1 MEHVE
6 KSFTDRVLLG
16 DISFGINE
24 GERIGVIGINGT
36 GKSTLLKI
44 IAGCEEADSGTL
56 TKTRGLRVAYLP
68 QTPVFEEGKTILE
81 NVTTGLLA
89 QEAYRNINGEATAM
103 LTKLGIPDPGRKA
116 NFLSGGQKKRAA
128 LVRTLL
134 LPADLLVL
142 DEPTNHLDAS
152 MTEWLEDYL
161 NSFSGAFIMV
171 THDRY
176 FLDRVTNRIVE
187 LDKGKLYSY
196 AANYSRFLELK
207 AEREEM
213 AAATERKAK
222 SLFRTELEWM
232 MRGARARS
240 TKQKA
245 HIGRF
250 EALRDREKP
259 ETDGQIT
266 INALSSRL
274 GKKTIVLDHISKSY
288 DGKTYIDDFSYIL
301 LSTDRIGIIG
311 PNGCGKSTLLKILTG
326 TILPDS
332 GSVEF
337 GTTIRVGYFSQE
349 NEAMD
354 ESLRVIDYIRESAD
368 VINTADGTLSA
379 SQLCEKFLFTGAMQ
393 YSVIAKL
400 SGGEKRRLYLLKI
413 LMEAPNL
420 LVLDEPTND
429 LDISTLTIL
438 EDYLKDFPGILV
450 TVSHDRYFLDKLA
463 GRIFAFEGNGKISQY
478 EGNFSDYKS
487 ACRQTGADEKEHNRN
502 KPRKSGR
509 AELSSTLELSSVLDR
524 ANATDRHSGKNTG
537 TAQTKNNWRTPST
550 KLKFTY
556 KEQKE
561 YETIDDDIAALEAKL
576 SELEAEITK
585 NASNYHH
592 LTELFAEKESTET
605 ALDEKM
611 ERWVYLNDLAEKIK
625 AQKK

>member
-1 MEHVE
+1 MNLLTMEHIG
-6 KSFTDRVLLG
+6 KSFTDRELLG
-16 DISFGINE
+16 DISLGINE

-44 IAGCEEADSGTL
+44 IAGLEETDSGTL
-56 TKTRGLRVAYLP
+56 TKTRGLRIAYLP
-68 QTPVFEEGKTILE
+68 QTPIFDEGKTILA
-81 NVTTGLLA
+81 NVTAGLTA
-89 QEAYRNINGEATAM
+89 EEEYRNITGEAKSM
-103 LTKLGIPDPGRKA
+103 LAKLGIPDSDRMAGS
-116 NFLSGGQKKRAA
+116 LSGGQKKRAA
-128 LVRTLL
+128 LVHTLL

-222 SLFRTELEWM
+222 SLFRMELEWM

-250 EALRDREKP
+250 ETLRDREKP
-259 ETDGQIT
+259 ETDGQVT

-274 GKKTIVLDHISKSY
+274 GQKTIVLDHITKSY
-288 DGKTYIDDFSYIL
+288 GDKTYIDDFSYIL

-326 TILPDS
+326 TIPPDS
-332 GSVEF
+332 GTVEC

-354 ESLRVIDYIRESAD
+354 ESLRVIDYIRQTAD
-368 VINTADGTLSA
+368 VINTADGTMTA
-379 SQLCEKFLFTGAMQ
+379 SQLCEKFLFTGSMQ

-478 EGNFSDYKS
+478 EGNFSDYKMT
-487 ACRQTGADEKEHNRN
+487 CRIKQ
-502 KPRKSGR
+502 
-509 AELSSTLELSSVLDR
+509 AELTQDHSKEK
-524 ANATDRHSGKNTG
+524 NAKNSKAEKPDCTQVQSENN
-537 TAQTKNNWRTPST
+537 TKTTQTKNNWRTPST
-550 KLKFTY
+550 TLKFTY

-561 YETIDDDIAALEAKL
+561 YDTIDNDIAALEEKL
-576 SELEAEITK
+576 SMLNEEIEK
-585 NASNYHH
+585 NSSNYSR
-592 LTELFAEKESTET
+592 LTELSAQKEDAEA
-605 ALDEKM
+605 ALNEKM
-611 ERWVYLNDLAEKIK
+611 ERWVYLNDLAEKIS

>member
-1 MEHVE
+1 MH
-6 KSFTDRVLLG
+6 
-16 DISFGINE
+16 
-24 GERIGVIGINGT
+24 
-36 GKSTLLKI
+36 
-44 IAGCEEADSGTL
+44 
-56 TKTRGLRVAYLP
+56 
-68 QTPVFEEGKTILE
+68 
-81 NVTTGLLA
+81 
-89 QEAYRNINGEATAM
+89 
-103 LTKLGIPDPGRKA
+103 
-116 NFLSGGQKKRAA
+116 
-128 LVRTLL
+128 TLL

-187 LDKGKLYSY
+187 LDKGRLYSY

-222 SLFRTELEWM
+222 SLFRMELEWM

-250 EALRDREKP
+250 ETLRDREKP
-259 ETDGQIT
+259 ETDGQVT

-274 GKKTIVLDHISKSY
+274 GKKTIVLDHITKSY
-288 DGKTYIDDFSYIL
+288 GDKTYIDDFSYIL

-326 TILPDS
+326 TIPPDS
-332 GSVEF
+332 GTVEC

-354 ESLRVIDYIRESAD
+354 ESLRVIDYIRQTAD
-368 VINTADGTLSA
+368 VINTADGTMTA
-379 SQLCEKFLFTGAMQ
+379 SQLCEKFLFTGSMQ

-478 EGNFSDYKS
+478 EGNFSDYKMT
-487 ACRQTGADEKEHNRN
+487 CRIKQ
-502 KPRKSGR
+502 
-509 AELSSTLELSSVLDR
+509 AELTQDHSKEK
-524 ANATDRHSGKNTG
+524 NAKNSKAEKPDCTQVQSENN
-537 TAQTKNNWRTPST
+537 TKTTQTKNNWRTPST
-550 KLKFTY
+550 TLKFTY

-561 YETIDDDIAALEAKL
+561 YDTIDNDIAALEEKL
-576 SELEAEITK
+576 SMLNEEIAK
-585 NASNYHH
+585 NSSNYSR
-592 LTELFAEKESTET
+592 LTELSAQKEDAEA
-605 ALDEKM
+605 ALNEKM
-611 ERWVYLNDLAEKIK
+611 ERWVYLNDLAEKIS

>member
-1 MEHVE
+1 MNLLTMEHIG

-16 DISFGINE
+16 DISLGINE

-44 IAGCEEADSGTL
+44 IAGLEETDSGTL
-56 TKTRGLRVAYLP
+56 TKTRGLRIAYLP
-68 QTPVFEEGKTILE
+68 QTPIFDEGKTILA
-81 NVTTGLLA
+81 NVTAGLTA
-89 QEAYRNINGEATAM
+89 EEEYRNITGEAKSM
-103 LTKLGIPDPGRKA
+103 LAKLGIPDSDRMAGS
-116 NFLSGGQKKRAA
+116 LSGGQKKRAA
-128 LVRTLL
+128 LVHTLL

-187 LDKGKLYSY
+187 LDKGKLCSY

-222 SLFRTELEWM
+222 SLFRMELEWM

-250 EALRDREKP
+250 ETLRDREKP
-259 ETDGQIT
+259 ETDGQVT

-274 GKKTIVLDHISKSY
+274 GKKTIVLDHITKSY
-288 DGKTYIDDFSYIL
+288 GDKTYIDDFSYIL

-326 TILPDS
+326 TIPPDS
-332 GSVEF
+332 GTVEC

-354 ESLRVIDYIRESAD
+354 ESLRVIDYIRQTAD
-368 VINTADGTLSA
+368 VINTADGTMTA
-379 SQLCEKFLFTGAMQ
+379 SQLCEKFLFTGSMQ

-478 EGNFSDYKS
+478 EGNFSDYKMT
-487 ACRQTGADEKEHNRN
+487 CRIKQ
-502 KPRKSGR
+502 
-509 AELSSTLELSSVLDR
+509 AELTQDHSKEK
-524 ANATDRHSGKNTG
+524 NAKNSKAEKPDCTQVQSENN
-537 TAQTKNNWRTPST
+537 TKTTQTKNNWRTPST
-550 KLKFTY
+550 TLKFTY

-561 YETIDDDIAALEAKL
+561 YDTIDNDIAALEEKL
-576 SELEAEITK
+576 SMLNEEIEK
-585 NASNYHH
+585 NSSNYSR
-592 LTELFAEKESTET
+592 LTELSAQKEDAEA
-605 ALDEKM
+605 ALNKKM
-611 ERWVYLNDLAEKIK
+611 ERWVYLNDLAEKIS

>member
-1 MEHVE
+1 MNLLTMEHIG
-6 KSFTDRVLLG
+6 KSFTDRELLG
-16 DISFGINE
+16 DISLGINE

-44 IAGCEEADSGTL
+44 IAGLEETDSGTL
-56 TKTRGLRVAYLP
+56 TKTRGLRIAYLP
-68 QTPVFEEGKTILE
+68 QTPIFDEGKTILA
-81 NVTTGLLA
+81 NVTAGLTA
-89 QEAYRNINGEATAM
+89 EEEYRNITGEAKSM
-103 LTKLGIPDPGRKA
+103 LAKLGIPDSDRMAGS
-116 NFLSGGQKKRAA
+116 LSGGQKKRAA
-128 LVRTLL
+128 LVHTLL

-222 SLFRTELEWM
+222 SLFRMELEWM

-250 EALRDREKP
+250 ETLRDREKP
-259 ETDGQIT
+259 ETDGQVT

-274 GKKTIVLDHISKSY
+274 GKKTIVLDHITKSY
-288 DGKTYIDDFSYIL
+288 GDKTYIDDFSYIL

-326 TILPDS
+326 TIPPDS
-332 GSVEF
+332 GTVEC

-354 ESLRVIDYIRESAD
+354 ESLRVIDYIRQTAD
-368 VINTADGTLSA
+368 VINTADGTMTA
-379 SQLCEKFLFTGAMQ
+379 SQLCEKFLFTGSMQ

-478 EGNFSDYKS
+478 EGNFSDYKMT
-487 ACRQTGADEKEHNRN
+487 CRIKQ
-502 KPRKSGR
+502 
-509 AELSSTLELSSVLDR
+509 AELTQDHSKEK
-524 ANATDRHSGKNTG
+524 NAKNSKAEKPDCTWVQSENN
-537 TAQTKNNWRTPST
+537 TKTTQTKNNWRTPST
-550 KLKFTY
+550 TLKFTY

-561 YETIDDDIAALEAKL
+561 YDTIDNDIAALEEKL
-576 SELEAEITK
+576 SMLNEEIAK
-585 NASNYHH
+585 NSSNYSR
-592 LTELFAEKESTET
+592 LTELSAQKEDAEA
-605 ALDEKM
+605 ALNEKM
-611 ERWVYLNDLAEKIK
+611 ERWVYLNDLAEKIS

>member
-1 MEHVE
+1 MNLLTMEHVD
-6 KSFTDRVLLG
+6 KSFTDRMLLS

-44 IAGCEEADSGTL
+44 IAGLEDTDAGTL
-56 TKTRGLRVAYLP
+56 TKAKGLRIAYLP
-68 QTPVFEEGKTILE
+68 QTPVFDEKKTILE
-81 NVTTGLLA
+81 NVTEGLSA
-89 QEAYRNINGEATAM
+89 REEYRNIAGEARAM
-103 LTKLGIPDPGRKA
+103 LTKLGIAEPDRFA
-116 NFLSGGQKKRAA
+116 CFLSGGQKKRAA
-128 LVRTLL
+128 LVHTLL
-134 LPADLLVL
+134 LPADLFVL
-142 DEPTNHLDAS
+142 YEPINHLDAA

-161 NSFSGAFIMV
+161 NSFSGAFIMI

-176 FLDRVTNRIVE
+176 FLDRVTNRILE
-187 LDKGKLYSY
+187 IDKGKLYSY
-196 AANYSRFLELK
+196 TANYSRFLELK

-213 AAATERKAK
+213 ALATERKAK

-250 EALRDREKP
+250 EALRDRDKI
-259 ETDGQIT
+259 ETDAQVE

-274 GKKTIVLDHISKSY
+274 GKKTIVLDHITKAY

-332 GSVEF
+332 GTVES
-337 GTTIRVGYFSQE
+337 GITVKTGYFSQE

-354 ESLRVIDYIRESAD
+354 ESLRVIDYIRQTAD
-368 VINTADGTLSA
+368 LIQTADGTLTA

-413 LMEAPNL
+413 LMDAPNL

-429 LDISTLTIL
+429 LDIQTLTIL
-438 EDYLKDFPGILV
+438 EDYLTSFPGMVV
-450 TVSHDRYFLDKLA
+450 TVSHDRYFLDKIA
-463 GRIFAFEGNGKISQY
+463 GRIFAFNGNGKIRQY
-478 EGNFSDYKS
+478 EGNFSDYKA
-487 ACRQTGADEKEHNRN
+487 ACAARDAGTDGEANAGRTSK
-502 KPRKSGR
+502 KAKKSGDSATR
-509 AELSSTLELSSVLDR
+509 PGAQASS
-524 ANATDRHSGKNTG
+524 KNT
-537 TAQTKNNWRTPST
+537 WRAPATT
-550 KLKFTY
+550 LKFSF
-556 KEQKE
+556 KEQRE
-561 YETIDDDIAALEAKL
+561 FETIDGDIAALEEKIFAL
-576 SELEAEITK
+576 DTQIAE
-585 NASNYHH
+585 NASNYSR
-592 LTELFAEKESTET
+592 LTELSKEKEDAEA
-605 ALDEKM
+605 ALEEKM
-611 ERWVYLNDLAEKIK
+611 ERWVYLNDLAEKIR
-625 AQKK
+625 AQKT

>member
-1 MEHVE
+1 
-6 KSFTDRVLLG
+6 
-16 DISFGINE
+16 
-24 GERIGVIGINGT
+24 
-36 GKSTLLKI
+36 
-44 IAGCEEADSGTL
+44 
-56 TKTRGLRVAYLP
+56 
-68 QTPVFEEGKTILE
+68 
-81 NVTTGLLA
+81 
-89 QEAYRNINGEATAM
+89 
-103 LTKLGIPDPGRKA
+103 
-116 NFLSGGQKKRAA
+116 
-128 LVRTLL
+128 
-134 LPADLLVL
+134 
-142 DEPTNHLDAS
+142 
-152 MTEWLEDYL
+152 
-161 NSFSGAFIMV
+161 MV

-222 SLFRTELEWM
+222 SLFRMELEWM

-250 EALRDREKP
+250 ETLRDREKP
-259 ETDGQIT
+259 ETDGQVT

-274 GKKTIVLDHISKSY
+274 GKKTIVLDHITKSY
-288 DGKTYIDDFSYIL
+288 GDKTYIDDFSYIL

-326 TILPDS
+326 TIPPDS
-332 GSVEF
+332 GTVEC

-354 ESLRVIDYIRESAD
+354 ESLRVIDYIRQTAD
-368 VINTADGTLSA
+368 VINTADGTMTA
-379 SQLCEKFLFTGAMQ
+379 SQLCDKFLFTGSMQ

-478 EGNFSDYKS
+478 EGNFSDYKMT
-487 ACRQTGADEKEHNRN
+487 CRIKQ
-502 KPRKSGR
+502 
-509 AELSSTLELSSVLDR
+509 AELTQDHSKEK
-524 ANATDRHSGKNTG
+524 NAKNSKAEKPDCTWVQSENN
-537 TAQTKNNWRTPST
+537 TKTTQTKNNWRTPST
-550 KLKFTY
+550 TLKFTY

-561 YETIDDDIAALEAKL
+561 YDTIDDDIAALEEKL
-576 SELEAEITK
+576 SMLNEEIAK
-585 NASNYHH
+585 NSSNYSR
-592 LTELFAEKESTET
+592 LTELSAQKEDAEA
-605 ALDEKM
+605 ALNEKM
-611 ERWVYLNDLAEKIK
+611 ERWVYLNDLAEKIS